1 MTPIEPRWY
10 RRRAWILA
18 LAVAVATVGTAAAAA
33 PAKIRAGALTFGT
46 VQWVLD
52 VVKHHG
58 LDRKEGVELEVVGM
72 GGKGASA
79 VALQGGAVDVIVTD
93 WIWVSRRRADGA
105 DYTFVPHSLSVGGL
119 FVRPDSGI
127 ETVADLRGKKI
138 GVAGGPVD
146 KSWLMLRAYAKKTI
160 GADLKDIAEPAF
172 AAPPLLN
179 KIMLEGDIPAALNFW
194 HYGARLE
201 AAGMKRLIG
210 VMDMLPVLGVERR
223 PPLIGWVFSEGW
235 AANNDATIRG
245 FLRSLAAAQDIL
257 ASSDAEWERIRPLTK
272 AKDDATFRALRDT
285 YRAGIP
291 ASFGA
296 DDIAAAKSLFKTLAE
311 FGGPDLVG
319 DSVALAPGTFWAG
332 FRF

>member
-1 MTPIEPRWY
+1 MTPTKSRWH
-10 RRRAWILA
+10 RWRAWVLA
-18 LAVAVATVGTAAAAA
+18 LAVAVATGGTAAAE

-46 VQWVLD
+46 IQWVLD

-93 WIWVSRRRADGA
+93 WFWVSRRRADGA

-119 FVRPDSGI
+119 YVRPDSGI
-127 ETVADLRGKKI
+127 KTVADLRGKKVGI
-138 GVAGGPVD
+138 AGGPVD
-146 KSWLMLRAYAKKTI
+146 KSWLMLRAYAKKTL
-160 GADLKDIAEPAF
+160 GADLKDIAEPTF

-179 KIMLEGDIPAALNFW
+179 KIMLKGDIPAALNFW

-210 VMDMLPVLGVERR
+210 VMELLPELGVERR

-245 FLRSLAAAQDIL
+245 FLRSLMAAQKIL
-257 ASSDAEWERIRPLTK
+257 ASSDAEWQRIRPLTK

-296 DDIAAAKSLFKTLAE
+296 DDIAAAQSLFKTLAE

-319 DSVALAPGTFWAG
+319 DSDALAPGTFWAG

>member
-1 MTPIEPRWY
+1 MVTTEPRPHA
-10 RRRAWILA
+10 RRAFLLVLA
-18 LAVAVATVGTAAAAA
+18 LAVAAATGGPAAAEL
-33 PAKIRAGALTFGT
+33 AKVRAGALTFGT

-58 LDRKEGVELEVVGM
+58 LDRKEGVELEVVGV

-127 ETVADLRGKKI
+127 ETIADLRGKKI
-138 GVAGGPVD
+138 GIAGGPVD
-146 KSWLMLRAYAKKTI
+146 KSWLMLRAYAQKTI
-160 GADLKDIAEPAF
+160 GVDLKDVAEPAF

-179 KIMLEGDIPAALNFW
+179 RIMLKGDIPAALNFW

-210 VMDMLPVLGVERR
+210 VMDLLPVLGVER
-223 PPLIGWVFSEGW
+223 VY
-235 AANNDATIRG
+235 
-245 FLRSLAAAQDIL
+245 
-257 ASSDAEWERIRPLTK
+257 AS
-272 AKDDATFRALRDT
+272 
-285 YRAGIP
+285 
-291 ASFGA
+291 
-296 DDIAAAKSLFKTLAE
+296 
-311 FGGPDLVG
+311 
-319 DSVALAPGTFWAG
+319 
-332 FRF
+332 